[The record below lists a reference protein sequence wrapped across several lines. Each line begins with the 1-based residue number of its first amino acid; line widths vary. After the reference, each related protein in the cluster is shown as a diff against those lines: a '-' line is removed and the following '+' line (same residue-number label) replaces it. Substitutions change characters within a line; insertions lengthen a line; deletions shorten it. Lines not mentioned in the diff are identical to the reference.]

1 MAEIFKFFNSAPGDE
16 RWHYASDFADYF
28 GSVLSSGLIS
38 NGDSPVGLQV
48 TVNSGTMTTS
58 VNVGKA
64 IIKGYS
70 YENTTPLTL
79 THSIPEQT
87 LDRIDRVVLRL
98 DLKNASRFIRVFI
111 KEGVSALEPIPPTL
125 QRDQYIYE
133 LSLAQV
139 RIRKNTSSIVVSD
152 IKDERADENL
162 CGIVQSLITV
172 PTSVFQQQFDTW
184 FTSITDGTEQSVA
197 DWQIAQQQAFTMWF
211 ESIKGQLDGDVG
223 AKLASDLT
231 DHKKDL
237 AHVHWIGTA
246 VGTNTLT
253 ATYEPI
259 TTLKNGLGVAFLN
272 ATSSTLATTLNINN
286 LGAIPI
292 LKANGNPVTNL
303 KANGIY
309 TIRYANGN
317 FILQG
322 EGGEYG
328 TATASDVVVGK
339 TIGTENGLVEG
350 VYSNVIRKSSG
361 VTLMPASAGGLATQV
376 QTVDISGF
384 NQANAI
390 VFIDFIPVSYDASY
404 SRAIAIKADL
414 KNEGKLILTRNLNNS
429 SGPSVQISWQI
440 IEFANIKS
448 IQKGELSLMGGSASA
463 SIASVNL
470 SKSLLVFSFSDPDL
484 TSDSIGRYV
493 LLGELLQNSV
503 RFTQYLANRTQFRV
517 IAWQVIEFN

>member
-172 PTSVFQQQFDTW
+172 PTSVFQQQFDAW
-184 FTSITDGTEQSVA
+184 FASIADVTEQSVT

-211 ESIKGQLDGDVG
+211 DSIKGQLDGDVG
-223 AKLASDLT
+223 AKLASELT
-231 DHKKDL
+231 THQADL

-253 ATYEPI
+253 ATYEAI

-272 ATSSTLATTLNINN
+272 TTSSTGATTLNINGF
-286 LGAIPI
+286 GAIPI

-303 KANGIY
+303 KTNGIY
-309 TIRYANGN
+309 TLRYANGN

-339 TIGTENGLVEG
+339 TIGTENGIVAGTFNGKKWASG
-350 VYSNVIRKSSG
+350 VITSVTGESFDILGLSFSPSKVMYYTTGGGDRSLFGIASKDVDIRSGSYLTSNVCHGFRGYDGSYNTYVTRGNPIFLANG
-361 VTLMPASAGGLATQV
+361 VT
-376 QTVDISGF
+376 
-384 NQANAI
+384 N
-390 VFIDFIPVSYDASY
+390 
-404 SRAIAIKADL
+404 
-414 KNEGKLILTRNLNNS
+414 
-429 SGPSVQISWQI
+429 
-440 IEFANIKS
+440 
-448 IQKGELSLMGGSASA
+448 
-463 SIASVNL
+463 
-470 SKSLLVFSFSDPDL
+470 LVF
-484 TSDSIGRYV
+484 
-493 LLGELLQNSV
+493 V
-503 RFTQYLANRTQFRV
+503 RSSPPFTWYAY
-517 IAWQVIEFN
+517 E